1 MPRFAV
7 ASETG
12 RLRELLVCPP
22 DHYRWIPTNAVA
34 RRTIAGA
41 AAPTRAAFAAQHAE
55 LVAALAEAG
64 VIVHAL
70 PPEPHLPYM
79 AYTRDQAVVTPWG
92 PLLCQ
97 LERPQRR
104 GEYAAVL
111 DWHAAQAADGRGA
124 FWRKSSAGT
133 LEGGDV
139 HLIRPGLAAI
149 GVSGGRTDAAG
160 AAQLAAWLEAEGWE
174 CRLVPFDEHFLHLDL
189 LFCMAAPGLAL
200 ACPDALDEDFL
211 AWLRAH
217 GIGWIPFTYPEAMAL
232 SGNILALGDGRVVSS
247 RGSTRINAAL
257 RAEGLAVLDPDL
269 SLFAAGG
276 GGPHCL
282 TCPLRREET

>member
-22 DHYRWIPTNAVA
+22 HHYRWILTNAVA
-34 RRTIAGA
+34 RRSLA
-41 AAPTRAAFAAQHAE
+41 ATGSPSHAAFAAQHAE
-55 LVAALAEAG
+55 LVGALAEAG
-64 VIVHAL
+64 VTVHAL
-70 PPEPHLPYM
+70 PPAPHLPYM

-92 PLLCQ
+92 PVLCQ

-111 DWHAAQAADGRGA
+111 DWHAGQGSA

-133 LEGGDV
+133 LEGGDI

-149 GVSGGRTDAAG
+149 GVSGGRTDEAG
-160 AAQLAAWLEAEGWE
+160 AAQLAAWLEAQGWE

-200 ACPDALDEDFL
+200 ACEEALDDAFL
-211 AWLRAH
+211 AWLRDR
-217 GIGWIPFTYPEAMAL
+217 GIRWIPFDYAEAMAL
-232 SGNILALGDGRVVSS
+232 AGNILALGEGQVISS

-257 RAEGLAVLDPDL
+257 RAEGLVVLDPDL

-282 TCPLRREET
+282 TCPLLREES